1 LKGLALSIGLLI
13 VIGLLRNVIPGA
25 VYYILHLVADCL
37 FVICGLCSAI
47 LILKNQLFGERELSL
62 KNINRT
68 KLMAVLLMLTA
79 AVLFFGGIE
88 IYGRQS
94 DLARKALAD
103 VNRSQVAKDILGSPI
118 RMGLVTS
125 LEIRGVNGAIGGHL
139 AIHVKGSM
147 GSGLMVVSGIQ
158 HSGEWQVTELT
169 VLCDKCQTETEIG
182 H

>member
-1 LKGLALSIGLLI
+1 M
-13 VIGLLRNVIPGA
+13 
-25 VYYILHLVADCL
+25 
-37 FVICGLCSAI
+37 
-47 LILKNQLFGERELSL
+47 LILKDLLFGKRELSL
-62 KNINRT
+62 KNIDRN
-68 KLMAVLLMLTA
+68 KLAAFLLILA
-79 AVLFFGGIE
+79 AAILFLGGME

-94 DLARKALAD
+94 ALTSEALAD
-103 VNRSQVAKDILGSPI
+103 VNRSQVAMDILGSPI

-139 AIHVKGSM
+139 AIHVKGSK
-147 GSGLMVVSGIQ
+147 GSGQMVVSGIQ